1 MGLPSRPLPA
11 RALPTWLRKRLR
23 ILMFGWQ
30 IAYSQNP
37 YLSPC
42 RCHPNGS
49 YRVENRDY
57 PHFMGKN
64 GPSQSAGKPL
74 PGVFQKVKLLWGSLL
89 GARFTQFLLYKLT
102 HSGCSSDFFAGNGHV
117 SPFLPPSFFH
127 TMGNSLMSVSLAA
140 QETGQM
146 KLYPR
151 RRRLQLQNNGGLSLY
166 ASVHRSLITLNT

>member
-1 MGLPSRPLPA
+1 MAATGWKIEITLILWERTGLPKVPGSLCLESFRKSNFYGGASLA
-11 RALPTWLRKRLR
+11 RAR
-23 ILMFGWQ
+23 
-30 IAYSQNP
+30 
-37 YLSPC
+37 
-42 RCHPNGS
+42 
-49 YRVENRDY
+49 
-57 PHFMGKN
+57 
-64 GPSQSAGKPL
+64 
-74 PGVFQKVKLLWGSLL
+74 
-89 GARFTQFLLYKLT
+89 ARFTQFLLYKLT